1 MDGRRHDATVD
12 FDPIRDHDTP
22 RHRGGEDTSRHF
34 SVPQC
39 LGVPGSVRG
48 SAFPRLAQAV
58 IAGIMFALVVAT
70 ARPSA
75 QAPGAA
81 APTRIEQAL
90 APALQQGGRGGRGAA
105 GPPPAGRAGAPVDL
119 VGTWVSVVTEDW
131 EWRMVTPQPG
141 DVTSVPVTPLG
152 RKAAASWTPAQDG
165 RCEAY
170 GVGGLMRMPGRLRI
184 SWQDDFTLKIESD
197 QGQQTRLLNFA
208 KPGAPIMSA
217 PAGTARTLQ
226 GYSVA
231 EWQRA
236 GGAQDAFLERAVGAA
251 GGTQRWGSLKVT
263 TTNVAPGWLRRN
275 GVPYGENAV
284 ITEQFIRFTHPEAG
298 DWFVVT
304 TIVEDPQYLTQPF
317 ITSSNFKKEPNDSK
331 WSPVPCKTS

>member
-1 MDGRRHDATVD
+1 MGRRVQRID
-12 FDPIRDHDTP
+12 DHDTP
-22 RHRGGEDTSRHF
+22 RLRR
-34 SVPQC
+34 
-39 LGVPGSVRG
+39 
-48 SAFPRLAQAV
+48 SAFPRLATAA
-58 IAGIMFALVVAT
+58 IAGGMFAVVLAT

-75 QAPGAA
+75 DAPGVTSRDSTAESWLSS
-81 APTRIEQAL
+81 APIQHGLT
-90 APALQQGGRGGRGAA
+90 PVLQQGGRGGRGGA
-105 GPPPAGRAGAPVDL
+105 PPAPGRAGAPVDL

-131 EWRMVTPQPG
+131 EWRMVTPVPG

-152 RKAAASWTPAQDG
+152 RKAAASWTPAQEG

-217 PAGTARTLQ
+217 PPGTARTLQ
-226 GYSVA
+226 GYSAA

-284 ITEQFIRFTHPEAG
+284 ITEYFIRFAHPEAG

-331 WSPVPCKTS
+331 WSPVACRTN

>member
-1 MDGRRHDATVD
+1 MGRVLRVWL
-12 FDPIRDHDTP
+12 
-22 RHRGGEDTSRHF
+22 S
-34 SVPQC
+34 
-39 LGVPGSVRG
+39 
-48 SAFPRLAQAV
+48 
-58 IAGIMFALVVAT
+58 VVAVVT
-70 ARPSA
+70 VLFAVLVSARPTA
-75 QAPGAA
+75 QAPGVASQPQPAAPAA
-81 APTRIEQAL
+81 AQGR
-90 APALQQGGRGGRGAA
+90 GGRGGRG
-105 GPPPAGRAGAPVDL
+105 GPAPTGRAGAPVDL

-131 EWRMVTPQPG
+131 QWRMITPPKGDYTTVAGLMTPQA
-141 DVTSVPVTPLG
+141 
-152 RKAAASWTPAQDG
+152 RKLADSWEPSMDG

-197 QGQQTRLLNFA
+197 QGQQTRLLQFA
-208 KPGAPIMSA
+208 KPGAPIMTA
-217 PAGTARTLQ
+217 PAGTPRSLQ

-251 GGTQRWGSLKVT
+251 GGTQRWGSLKVVT
-263 TTNVAPGWLRRN
+263 TGVAPGWLRRN
-275 GVPYGENAV
+275 GVPYGENAT
-284 ITEQFIRFTHPEAG
+284 ITEHFTRFSHPEAG

-331 WSPVPCKTS
+331 FNPVPCRTS

>member
-1 MDGRRHDATVD
+1 
-12 FDPIRDHDTP
+12 
-22 RHRGGEDTSRHF
+22 
-34 SVPQC
+34 
-39 LGVPGSVRG
+39 
-48 SAFPRLAQAV
+48 
-58 IAGIMFALVVAT
+58 
-70 ARPSA
+70 
-75 QAPGAA
+75 
-81 APTRIEQAL
+81 
-90 APALQQGGRGGRGAA
+90 
-105 GPPPAGRAGAPVDL
+105 
-119 VGTWVSVVTEDW
+119 
-131 EWRMVTPQPG
+131 MVTPVPG

-152 RKAAASWTPAQDG
+152 RKQAATWTPAQEG

-170 GVGGLMRMPGRLRI
+170 GVGGLMRMPGRLRV

-197 QGQQTRLLNFA
+197 QGQQTRLLHFS
-208 KPGAPIMSA
+208 KPGAPIVAA
-217 PAGTARTLQ
+217 PGGTPRTLQ

-236 GGAQDAFLERAVGAA
+236 GGAQDAFLERSVGAA

-284 ITEQFIRFTHPEAG
+284 ITENFTRFTHPQAG

-317 ITSSNFKKEPNDSK
+317 ITSSNFKKEPNEAK
-331 WSPVPCKTS
+331 WSPAPCKSN